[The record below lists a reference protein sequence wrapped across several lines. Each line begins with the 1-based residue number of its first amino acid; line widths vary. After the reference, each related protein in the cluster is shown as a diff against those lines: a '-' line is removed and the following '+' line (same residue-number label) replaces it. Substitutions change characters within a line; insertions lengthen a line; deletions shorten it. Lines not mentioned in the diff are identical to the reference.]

1 MDELFGAAG
10 FAAADLQLKADIE
23 RRIGLTALLGD
34 DEPADVSGYEKAKG
48 EQNEELVEKKDLSD

>member
-23 RRIGLTALLGD
+23 RRIGLTALLGEGD
-34 DEPADVSGYEKAKG
+34 DEVLGYEKGKADQG
-48 EQNEELVEKKDLSD
+48 EELVEKKDLSE